1 MAMRS
6 SGSESRRRLPPPCT
20 RLATVRSTTDETTLA
35 SWSSS
40 SALSSGSACSTSTLL
55 FLDVGGSSATTLIF
69 DTELSRFFIRDAPLS
84 RPATLVICRPV
95 PGICLSSQGVP
106 RRARRKPIERGT
118 TLEPGPRG
126 LQERLSTREGGQG
139 SDENRSV
146 TKIKPTLASY
156 VEKQGEEN
164 KSWIR
169 S

>member
-1 MAMRS
+1 MRS

-84 RPATLVICRPV
+84 RPATLDVCRPV
-95 PGICLSSQGVP
+95 PVISLSHHRAPRHEHGESRSNAGPPWSPGQEGC
-106 RRARRKPIERGT
+106 RRA
-118 TLEPGPRG
+118 L
-126 LQERLSTREGGQG
+126 LSG

-146 TKIKPTLASY
+146 TKIKLTLATLSTT
-156 VEKQGEEN
+156 K
-164 KSWIR
+164 R
-169 S
+169 AR